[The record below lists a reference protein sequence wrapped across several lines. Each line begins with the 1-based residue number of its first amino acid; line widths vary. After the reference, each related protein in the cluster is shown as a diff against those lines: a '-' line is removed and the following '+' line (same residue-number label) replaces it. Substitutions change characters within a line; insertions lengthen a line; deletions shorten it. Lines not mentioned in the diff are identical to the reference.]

1 MRLVLAAD
9 SRVLIDLRAAGLLGA
24 VGHDPTL
31 SAAPSAVSLEVPEAG
46 GGELDVAVEAR
57 IPVDAIEPP
66 ADMSASD
73 RAQMRDN
80 LRGRDVLDAAHWP
93 SVDFRGRFAGTLT
106 RGRLSGAFVV
116 RGSERPVAIDVTI
129 SRRDAEF
136 VAEGDWTGSLTELG
150 IKPFRALLG
159 ALKLKDWIRLR
170 LRLRWLPG

>member
-31 SAAPSAVSLEVPEAG
+31 TAIPPAVSLEVPEAG
-46 GGELDVAVEAR
+46 ELYVAVEAR

-80 LRGRDVLDAAHWP
+80 LRGHDVLDAAHWP
-93 SVDFRGRFAGTLT
+93 SVGFRGRFAGTLT

-116 RGSERPVAIDVTI
+116 RGAERPVAIDVAI
-129 SRRDAEF
+129 SRRGAEL
-136 VAEGDWTGSLTELG
+136 VAEGDWTGTLTELG

-170 LRLRWLPG
+170 LRLRWLAG

>member
-9 SRVLIDLRAAGLLGA
+9 SRVLIDLRATGLLRA

-31 SAAPSAVSLEVPEAG
+31 SAVPPEITLEVPDATG
-46 GGELDVAVEAR
+46 TELDLAVEAR

-80 LRGRDVLDAAHWP
+80 LRGPDVLDAARWP
-93 SVDFRGRFAGTLT
+93 TVDFRGRFAGTLE
-106 RGRLSGAFVV
+106 RGRLSGTFVV
-116 RGSERPVAIDVTI
+116 RGTARPMAMDVAIVT
-129 SRRDAEF
+129 RDAEL
-136 VAEGDWTGSLTELG
+136 VAEGDWTGTLTELG

-170 LRLRWLPG
+170 LRLRWGAR

>member
-31 SAAPSAVSLEVPEAG
+31 SAAPASFAVEVPESSSD
-46 GGELDVAVEAR
+46 ELDIAVEAR
-57 IPVDAIEPP
+57 VRVDAIEPP

-80 LRGRDVLDAAHWP
+80 LRGVDVLDAARWP
-93 SVDFRGRFAGTLT
+93 SVDFRGRFAGTLE
-106 RGRLSGAFVV
+106 RGRLAGTLVV
-116 RGSERPVAIDVTI
+116 RGSPRPVAIDVTI
-129 SRRDAEF
+129 SRRGSEA
-136 VAEGDWTGSLTELG
+136 VAEGDWSGSLTELG

-159 ALKLKDWIRLR
+159 ALKLKDWVRLR
-170 LRLRWLPG
+170 LRLRWVEG